1 MLIYYQEYICI
12 GKILWIVA
20 IFFYKYFENCKKL
33 LIKNYKKKLFGMII
47 LITYIKIMI
56 VFYNILNNGWLS

>member
-33 LIKNYKKKLFGMII
+33 LIKNYKKNYL
-47 LITYIKIMI
+47 
-56 VFYNILNNGWLS
+56 GW